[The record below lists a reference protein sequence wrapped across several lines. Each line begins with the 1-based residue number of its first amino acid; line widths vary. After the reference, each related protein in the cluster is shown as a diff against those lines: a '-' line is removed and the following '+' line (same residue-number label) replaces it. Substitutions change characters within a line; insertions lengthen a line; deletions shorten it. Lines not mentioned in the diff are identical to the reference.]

1 MSLTI
6 TCPRT
11 GRISCLFNNG
21 VRVSAIYVGKK
32 KAPWFS
38 VCYNYYHHRVTV
50 TYKKRSFTFDFWS
63 SIANPE
69 MRNRDDLSSALYCSL
84 ADAIYGMDDFR
95 DFCLNLGYDD
105 DSVMAHKIWK
115 GCQRAAAKVARVFYD
130 KDIFKLAEYFGD

>member
-50 TYKKRSFTFDFWS
+50 TYKKRSFTFDFWV
-63 SIANPE
+63 SIDNPE
-69 MRNRDDLSSALYCSL
+69 MRTRDDLSTALWCFL
-84 ADAIYGMDDFR
+84 TDAIAGMDDFY
-95 DFCLNLGYDD
+95 DFCSNFGYDH
-105 DSVMAHKIWK
+105 DSITAHKAWK
-115 GCQRAAAKVARVFYD
+115 ACQMADKKAKRVFYD